1 MDGFSRLAYTEALDD
16 EKAVT
21 TIGFFSRAKVFFAAH
36 GIERLCRVVTDNVAN
51 YRAWDFTRTVKALAS
66 RPQRIRAYT
75 PRHNGKVER
84 YNRLLVD
91 EVLYTRTYTS
101 EHARRAAVAVWV
113 NHYNYHRP
121 HTACGEEPPASRT
134 PARVNNVMPSYNE
147 IRCTRSIQ

>member
-1 MDGFSRLAYTEALDD
+1 M
-16 EKAVT
+16 
-21 TIGFFSRAKVFFAAH
+21 FFAAH
-36 GIERLCRVVTDNVAN
+36 GIERLCRVVTDNGSN
-51 YRAWDFTRTVKALAS
+51 YRAADFTRTVKALAS
-66 RPQRIRAYT
+66 RHQRIRAYT

-101 EHARRAAVAVWV
+101 EHARRAALGVWV